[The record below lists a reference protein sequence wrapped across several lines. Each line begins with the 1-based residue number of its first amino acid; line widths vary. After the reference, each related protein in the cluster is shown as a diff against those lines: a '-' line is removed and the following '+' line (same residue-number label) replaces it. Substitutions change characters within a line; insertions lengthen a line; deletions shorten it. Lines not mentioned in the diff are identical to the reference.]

1 MLSLIIPSM
10 KMSTLEEKRWYHIL
24 TICVLMHLAFLM
36 KHAVQQ
42 HRNWCQLVFGTFV
55 AAAQDGIRI
64 VRSGWERWLFDNL
77 SLAWKLVP
85 VVFLFSWTTIAGRKP
100 RLLLQQKTAFTFP
113 IWGIFSVHGPRIF
126 YTGYL
131 CISFER
137 VWLRNNSLPAQ
148 CLQIPTDSQCRQCA
162 IRTQYGC
169 ETSSMSCH
177 DTVRM

>member
-85 VVFLFSWTTIAGRKP
+85 VGFLFSWDHNSWSQAKAASATENCFYFSNLRSLVYSIQEFLIWVICVLALKGFGYRTIVY
-100 RLLLQQKTAFTFP
+100 Q
-113 IWGIFSVHGPRIF
+113 HN
-126 YTGYL
+126 GYKY
-131 CISFER
+131 
-137 VWLRNNSLPAQ
+137 WLTHSADM
-148 CLQIPTDSQCRQCA
+148 C
-162 IRTQYGC
+162 
-169 ETSSMSCH
+169 
-177 DTVRM
+177 